1 MPRRRRFLSFS
12 SDGGYQR
19 YQDDRDDYHNDRDD
33 YDNERYDRYADNDS
47 DDYDNDRY
55 DRYLNFVEYKSSN
68 FKSTYK
74 ESFNSIPINITSSI
88 KNYYTNYDNINLTLS
103 NLNNNNENILEDT
116 NLINLDYII
125 TNIKIKYIQNK
136 HDYLTK
142 KRIFTLIND
151 SGAGI
156 FGGSLRDSIL
166 HDFGSN
172 KFYQYFNHNLINY
185 NNLNILYTN
194 KNYHKES
201 YIDRNT
207 IFNDID
213 TVMNKNNFKLLLSKL
228 EDFEIKYNYC
238 IHHNFNEYIDI
249 IDVENLISSY
259 IVLNIT
265 IDNPFRNDFKLL
277 RMFGIG
283 IEFPLKESFIK
294 VDILMC
300 KETLSVKN
308 VIDKITSNSDFYC
321 NSLYLFNNK
330 LQINED
336 ISKKL
341 KNIEFN
347 STYED
352 NIKKNIDI
360 FLKKEIYM
368 KDIVNI
374 VKNQILKKIAFSI
387 NLTKKNE
394 KRITKIKNK
403 GFTIKFNQSIYD
415 NLNYHNVICKNEICI
430 LCRSDLFDPNENDI
444 NNYEIKLKCCS
455 SFYHKECLLEITKT
469 NINFNKCFYCS
480 NKLDYKFLSECLTSN
495 FNI

>member
-1 MPRRRRFLSFS
+1 MPRRRRHRQRFLSFS
-12 SDGGYQR
+12 SDGGYQ
-19 YQDDRDDYHNDRDD
+19 DDRDDDF
-33 YDNERYDRYADNDS
+33 YDINNYFDS
-47 DDYDNDRY
+47 DYENNYDDDRY
-55 DRYLNFVEYKSSN
+55 DNYVEYKCSK
-68 FKSTYK
+68 FTSTYK
-74 ESFNSIPINITSSI
+74 ESFNSIPVNITSTI
-88 KNYYTNYDNINLTLS
+88 KNYYTNYDNIELNLS
-103 NLNNNNENILEDT
+103 NFDINNNENILQDT
-116 NLINLDYII
+116 DLINLDHII
-125 TNIKIKYIQNK
+125 TNLKLEYIQNK

-172 KFYQYFNHNLINY
+172 KFYQYFNNNLNNC
-185 NNLNILYTN
+185 NNLNILYPN

-213 TVMNKNNFKLLLSKL
+213 TVMNQNNFKLLLSKL
-228 EDFEIKYNYC
+228 DDFKIKYNYG
-238 IHHNFNEYIDI
+238 IHHNFNKYIDI
-249 IDVENLISSY
+249 VDVENLISSY
-259 IVLNIT
+259 IILNIK

-283 IEFPLKESFIK
+283 IDYPLKESIIK
-294 VDILMC
+294 IDILIC

-330 LQINED
+330 LQINES
-336 ISKKL
+336 IAKKL

-347 STYED
+347 SNYED
-352 NIKKNIDI
+352 NIKKNINI
-360 FLKKEIYM
+360 FFKKEIYM

-374 VKNQILKKIAFSI
+374 VKNQILKKIAYSI

-403 GFTIKFNQSIYD
+403 GFTIKFDQSIYD
-415 NLNYHNVICKNEICI
+415 NLNYENEICKNEICI

-480 NKLDYKFLSECLTSN
+480 NKLDYKYLNECLTCN